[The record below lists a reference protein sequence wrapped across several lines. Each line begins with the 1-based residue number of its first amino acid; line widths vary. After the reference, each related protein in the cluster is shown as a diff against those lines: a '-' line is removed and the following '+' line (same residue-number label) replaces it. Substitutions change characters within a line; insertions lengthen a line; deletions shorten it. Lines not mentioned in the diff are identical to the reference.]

1 MEGKQGRG
9 ERKIIDIRTG
19 TSADIE
25 NRLKEEVNMIKRT
38 FSNTTSN
45 SRMRCRRH
53 LFDCAFLGIWRC
65 CVRGAVV
72 LVLEDGKLVIPLYV
86 ANSDVLFFSGFVP
99 NEENP
104 IAAATIESSGL
115 SSMMSEFVR
124 RVWMCN
130 YVSKRRQHKQR

>member
-1 MEGKQGRG
+1 M
-9 ERKIIDIRTG
+9 
-19 TSADIE
+19 
-25 NRLKEEVNMIKRT
+25 
-38 FSNTTSN
+38 
-45 SRMRCRRH
+45 
-53 LFDCAFLGIWRC
+53 
-65 CVRGAVV
+65 RGAVV